1 MSPTEQEE
9 PTEAEAVD
17 KEAGE
22 ENRRKAV
29 LTWAE
34 GWLSAERL
42 APYLEACGGEIDKAL
57 DLYRWNVLLGQFLMR
72 DISYSRS
79 RYAMP
84 TTTRWARAGMATS
97 IGCSTMARPC
107 ASPS

>member
-34 GWLSAERL
+34 GWLSAE
-42 APYLEACGGEIDKAL
+42 
-57 DLYRWNVLLGQFLMR
+57 
-72 DISYSRS
+72 
-79 RYAMP
+79 
-84 TTTRWARAGMATS
+84 
-97 IGCSTMARPC
+97 
-107 ASPS
+107 